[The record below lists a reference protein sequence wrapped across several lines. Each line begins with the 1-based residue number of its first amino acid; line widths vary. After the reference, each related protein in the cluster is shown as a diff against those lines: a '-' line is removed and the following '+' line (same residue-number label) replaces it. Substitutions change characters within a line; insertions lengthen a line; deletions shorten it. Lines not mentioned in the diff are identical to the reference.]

1 MSRVVNLFDVCR
13 DNWVCKLNTNKNCFV
28 FPVPTTRHSHVIKV
42 CGAWISCS
50 KLLLF
55 PEEINWNHTKWE
67 MSWWRGSCWRR
78 GCLKHKLFFSG
89 SAHDK
94 NLFIHAFAS
103 DDVLRHSALW
113 NLKLLLVLLMHTTK
127 SCRLIEVIK
136 LSSLSTIPI
145 IMWKILGANR
155 QEPLKKLFS
164 FSPPPQNLRKIILQ
178 V

>member
-28 FPVPTTRHSHVIKV
+28 FPVPATRRSHVIKV

-78 GCLKHKLFFSG
+78 GCLKHKLFFRERSWQEFVYSRFRLEWRLEALSTVEFEIAS
-89 SAHDK
+89 SA
-94 NLFIHAFAS
+94 FHA
-103 DDVLRHSALW
+103 H
-113 NLKLLLVLLMHTTK
+113 N
-127 SCRLIEVIK
+127 EK
-136 LSSLSTIPI
+136 LSPNWSHKVVFFIDNSHHYVENSRSQPT
-145 IMWKILGANR
+145 GAA
-155 QEPLKKLFS
+155 
-164 FSPPPQNLRKIILQ
+164 
-178 V
+178 